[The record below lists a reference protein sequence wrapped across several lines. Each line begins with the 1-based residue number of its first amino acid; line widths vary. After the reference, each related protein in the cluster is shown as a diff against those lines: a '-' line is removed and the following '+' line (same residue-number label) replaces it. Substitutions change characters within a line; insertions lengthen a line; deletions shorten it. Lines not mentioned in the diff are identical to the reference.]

1 MCAAAASGDTQR
13 DEADEDEADETARA
27 ASIADEEE
35 RADGEDRRA
44 TTEPGSPTP
53 TPNVLTRGAAARN
66 EPSPGTEAF
75 PHSLDSPEGTLM
87 STEGHHAQPETQG
100 NRLLCAQDP
109 RPSLPL
115 GLPPTLHSG
124 D

>member
-44 TTEPGSPTP
+44 TEPGSP
-53 TPNVLTRGAAARN
+53 TPNVLTRGAAAHN

-87 STEGHHAQPETQG
+87 KATTRSQKPKAIASFVRKTLGHHYP
-100 NRLLCAQDP
+100 
-109 RPSLPL
+109 
-115 GLPPTLHSG
+115 
-124 D
+124 

>member
-53 TPNVLTRGAAARN
+53 NVLTRGAAARN

-87 STEGHHAQPETQG
+87 KATTRSQKPKAIASFVRKTLGHHYP
-100 NRLLCAQDP
+100 
-109 RPSLPL
+109 
-115 GLPPTLHSG
+115 
-124 D
+124 

>member
-13 DEADEDEADETARA
+13 DEADEDETDETARA

-35 RADGEDRRA
+35 HADGEDRRA

-53 TPNVLTRGAAARN
+53 APNVLTRGAAARN

-87 STEGHHAQPETQG
+87 KATTRSQKPKAIASFVRKTLGHHYP
-100 NRLLCAQDP
+100 
-109 RPSLPL
+109 
-115 GLPPTLHSG
+115 
-124 D
+124 

>member
-13 DEADEDEADETARA
+13 DESDEDEADETARA
-27 ASIADEEE
+27 ASIADKEE

-44 TTEPGSPTP
+44 TTEPGSP

-87 STEGHHAQPETQG
+87 KATTRSQKPKAIASFVRKTLTLRKSGHRQP
-100 NRLLCAQDP
+100 P
-109 RPSLPL
+109 V
-115 GLPPTLHSG
+115 
-124 D
+124 

>member
-75 PHSLDSPEGTLM
+75 DPALARLARGYPH
-87 STEGHHAQPETQG
+87 EGHHAQPETQG

>member
-44 TTEPGSPTP
+44 TEPGSP

-87 STEGHHAQPETQG
+87 KATTRSQKPKAIASFVRKTLGHHYP
-100 NRLLCAQDP
+100 
-109 RPSLPL
+109 
-115 GLPPTLHSG
+115 
-124 D
+124 